1 MLLSKVYSGIHV
13 SLENARDLLVGA
25 VCAPALAAQY
35 LLELGRFAE
44 AQWLAS
50 NAIRFA
56 VSSGIHTIA
65 THRPTPVGTPE
76 PVQSANSPRP
86 LGTPSS
92 SFLVPPRSTQEHHD
106 RLMIWWLAYAA
117 DGLVEIV
124 AGLPSAL
131 RAEILASL
139 GDVEA
144 YLGGATRIPAVF
156 PLPERAYESE
166 PSRLDTRGTN
176 ISQLLLGD
184 SPRGASSGCVFACNL
199 KAFTFYH
206 AAALIDDCHRTGRSI
221 DEHAPS
227 KIFDNISAFIEQ
239 ATSTNA
245 WNHVNDLGM
254 TPACILAHTATMRLY
269 GTTLLIEERRRRAEA
284 ASAIAR
290 LSVTLTNKE
299 IHAQPQL
306 LERCCSEALQ
316 VLRSGGPASEVA
328 GAREFQ
334 TLFSL
339 IERLRQRSFNQPL
352 GSF

>member
-1 MLLSKVYSGIHV
+1 MTVSRIQRGYACIPCHTRKKRCDGARPSCGSCTRSHIECEYSEVLGEASSHRQIRNLLARVDE
-13 SLENARDLLVGA
+13 LEDILTTMRGRGSQSPPETIVG
-25 VCAPALAAQY
+25 
-35 LLELGRFAE
+35 
-44 AQWLAS
+44 
-50 NAIRFA
+50 
-56 VSSGIHTIA
+56 SSGPGSGYGSWPGSDSSASPGVDPVSGEIA
-65 THRPTPVGTPE
+65 P
-76 PVQSANSPRP
+76 
-86 LGTPSS
+86 
-92 SFLVPPRSTQEHHD
+92 
-106 RLMIWWLAYAA
+106 WLQ
-117 DGLVEIV
+117 D
-124 AGLPSAL
+124 
-131 RAEILASL
+131 IL
-139 GDVEA
+139 
-144 YLGGATRIPAVF
+144 
-156 PLPERAYESE
+156 
-166 PSRLDTRGTN
+166 
-176 ISQLLLGD
+176 
-184 SPRGASSGCVFACNL
+184 PRGASSGCVFACNL